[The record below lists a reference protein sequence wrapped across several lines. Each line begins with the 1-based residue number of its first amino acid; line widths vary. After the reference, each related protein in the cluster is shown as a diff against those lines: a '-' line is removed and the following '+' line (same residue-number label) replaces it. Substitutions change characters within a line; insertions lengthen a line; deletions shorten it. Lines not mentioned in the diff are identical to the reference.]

1 MVVFMTLSSDLLL
14 RIISHKLTEQPAG
27 IGGMLDI
34 NAKIVEQEDV
44 ALLRK
49 ALSSVWSAD
58 IDIMKAF
65 SPEKL
70 KKKECTKNE
79 K

>member
-1 MVVFMTLSSDLLL
+1 
-14 RIISHKLTEQPAG
+14 
-27 IGGMLDI
+27 MLDI